1 MKPYSYVFLLFGVII
16 LTCINC
22 IRVER
27 QESIS
32 MEYTTVD
39 SNSSNQT
46 NEMHLS
52 GFQSSFD
59 TKLDNAEDTIS
70 AVRYLRDL
78 RTLPNSI
85 DSIRYFY
92 YGPKLT
98 KGVTIALDSVKLYLH
113 NGNTNTLAP
122 RNHDG
127 MDFPYFLAALSLDG
141 YYLQFTDFNFDL
153 NQDIAITTWASG
165 ASGNTVNDIYL
176 FNVHTCDF
184 EFSTVLSGLASIYL
198 NPKRKLIGERPSGGG
213 FQNTMIEYKLEK
225 DSLIL
230 QSSLKD
236 NEIDIAGEFIVV
248 RDVYHLINDNAITY
262 SDTFSWFSVAQDP
275 SDFQSPWKSIGH
287 IRWVNIRSTSSSEL
301 FNRLSILDNLKRSNS
316 EFGYLH
322 TSPLSGKEIYLE
334 DVMDNNKLAGVKAY
348 EIDNNNHV
356 REHFIEIYSFNS
368 EEPVSSTNSMSCKIK
383 VYEDFDS
390 IIYIFFDSRSTISF
404 KGRLVQ
410 CDHPVTYNLSTSKF
424 E

>member
-22 IRVER
+22 IRGER
-27 QESIS
+27 QEPIS

-39 SNSSNQT
+39 SNSSNQK

-70 AVRYLRDL
+70 AVRYLMDL

-141 YYLQFTDFNFDL
+141 YDLQFTDFNFDL

-176 FNVHTCDF
+176 FNVHTGDF

-213 FQNTMIEYKLEK
+213 FQNTMIEYRLEK

-236 NEIDIAGEFIVV
+236 NEIDIAGEFMVV
-248 RDVYHLINDNAITY
+248 RDVYHLIDRSAITF

-275 SDFQSPWKSIGH
+275 YDFQSPWKSIGH
-287 IRWVNIRSTSSSEL
+287 IRWVNTKPTSSSEL
-301 FNRLSILDNLKRSNS
+301 FNRVSELDDLKKSNS
-316 EFGYLH
+316 AFGYLH
-322 TSPLSGKEIYLE
+322 TSPVSGKEIYLK
-334 DVMDNNKLAGVKAY
+334 DLITNNKLVGIKAY
-348 EIDNNNHV
+348 EIDNDNHL
-356 REHFIEIYSFNS
+356 RENFIEIYSFNS
-368 EEPVSSTNSMSCKIK
+368 EEELSSGTSMSGKTR

-390 IIYIFFDSRSTISF
+390 IIYIFFHSRSSINF
-404 KGRLVQ
+404 EGKIIQ
-410 CDHPVTYNLSTSKF
+410 CNHPVTYNLSTCKF

>member
-16 LTCINC
+16 LACINC
-22 IRVER
+22 IRGER
-27 QESIS
+27 QEPIS

-39 SNSSNQT
+39 SNSSNQK

-70 AVRYLRDL
+70 AVRYLMDL

-98 KGVTIALDSVKLYLH
+98 KGVTTALDSVKLYLH

-127 MDFPYFLAALSLDG
+127 MDFPYFLASLSLDG
-141 YYLQFTDFNFDL
+141 YDLQFADFNFDL

-165 ASGNTVNDIYL
+165 ANGNTVNDIYL
-176 FNVHTCDF
+176 FNVHTGDF
-184 EFSTVLSGLASIYL
+184 EFSSTLSGLASIYL
-198 NPKRKLIGERPSGGG
+198 NPKRKLIGELPTGGG
-213 FQNTMIEYKLEK
+213 FDNAVFEYRLED
-225 DSLIL
+225 DSLIM

-236 NEIDIAGEFIVV
+236 NEIDIAGEFMVV
-248 RDVYHLINDNAITY
+248 RDVYHLIDGKAITF

-275 SDFQSPWKSIGH
+275 SDFQSPWRSIGH
-287 IRWVNIRSTSSSEL
+287 IRWMNTKATKPSEL
-301 FNRLSILDNLKRSNS
+301 LNRLSGLNILQEANISL
-316 EFGYLH
+316 GCLY
-322 TSPLSGKEIYLE
+322 TSPLNGREIYLS
-334 DVMDNNKLAGVKAY
+334 DVAINNKLAGVKVY
-348 EIDNNNHV
+348 ELDNDNHIK
-356 REHFIEIYSFNS
+356 EHFIEIYGFNP
-368 EEPVSSTNSMSCKIK
+368 EEKLSYETSMSGKTN

-390 IIYIFFDSRSTISF
+390 IIYIFFDSKSSINY
-404 KGRLVQ
+404 KGKMIQ
-410 CDHPVTYNLSTSKF
+410 CNHPLTFNLLTD
-424 E
+424 EWE

>member
-22 IRVER
+22 IRGER
-27 QESIS
+27 QEPIS

-39 SNSSNQT
+39 SNGSNQK

-70 AVRYLRDL
+70 AVRYLMDL

-127 MDFPYFLAALSLDG
+127 MDFPYFLSALSLDG
-141 YYLQFTDFNFDL
+141 YDLQFRDFNFDF

-176 FNVHTCDF
+176 FNAHTGGF
-184 EFSTVLSGLASIYL
+184 EFSNALSGLASIYL
-198 NPKRKLIGERPSGGG
+198 NPKRKLIGERPTGGG
-213 FQNTMIEYKLEK
+213 FDNAMLEYRLEN
-225 DSLIL
+225 DSLFL

-236 NEIDIAGEFIVV
+236 SEINNGGEFMVV
-248 RDVYHLINDNAITY
+248 RDVYHLIDDNAITY

-287 IRWVNIRSTSSSEL
+287 IRWVNTRATSSSEL
-301 FNRLSILDNLKRSNS
+301 FNRVSELDDLKKSNS
-316 EFGYLH
+316 AFGYLH
-322 TSPLSGKEIYLE
+322 TSPVSGKEIYLK
-334 DVMDNNKLAGVKAY
+334 DLITNNKLLGIKAY
-348 EIDNNNHV
+348 EIDNDNHL

-368 EEPVSSTNSMSCKIK
+368 EEELSSGISMSGKTR

-390 IIYIFFDSRSTISF
+390 IIYIFFDSRSSINF
-404 KGRLVQ
+404 EGKIIQ
-410 CDHPVTYNLSTSKF
+410 CNHPVTYNLSTCKF